1 MKNRIIFVLSV
12 VLILVM
18 SISAGAVS
26 VPDVSLDASVSVEMT
41 YMGEAVAGGSLTAYR
56 VAEIKVEN
64 GADYSFEY
72 TEAYASCAADITD
85 LENAGLAAELARF
98 TREND
103 VAGTTLMIGEDGKV
117 IFDELPLGIYLFVQ
131 NEAAK
136 GYTKVG
142 EFIASVP
149 QKSDGGYVYDIDATP
164 KISTQLE
171 TVETEA
177 ETEEKTEQTTPSDEK
192 LPQTG
197 MLKWPVPLLTITGAM
212 FVVFGAYLVSDSK
225 RKNNES

>member
-117 IFDELPLGIYLFVQ
+117 IFDELPLGLYLFVQ

-177 ETEEKTEQTTPSDEK
+177 ETEEKTEQTLPSDEK